1 MNSERDSVD
10 DLVVLARR
18 GALPTSE
25 QSRLREALLASAE
38 TRVLHDAGLE
48 FDAEAPVLAGDE
60 ELIERMARRVQRGT
74 RRLKI
79 SPRVRQAAQSM
90 ALGMLIAGLAIAAIE
105 IARWHPRAKPG
116 AASPVTS
123 VHAPSAPAS
132 NLAHDQR
139 LVPVTPEPALSEAP
153 QNNPAPANGRRI
165 IGAPMTANAPQ
176 TGNPG
181 APTGDQANSPTPA
194 DSAPASARFADAQ
207 NASPASKFKSA
218 SELFADANQ
227 ARVKGDLPGAVAIS
241 QQLEATFPNSNE
253 GITTHLSLGVL
264 YMQQG
269 NPTLALQEFK
279 IYRHIGSSAVM
290 AEALWGEEQALQ
302 QLGRPSEERAVLE
315 ELLQNYP
322 RSAYAAAAEKRLAAL
337 NN

>member
-10 DLVVLARR
+10 DLLVLARR
-18 GALPTSE
+18 GALPASE
-25 QSRLREALLASAE
+25 QSRLREALSESAE

-48 FDAEAPVLAGDE
+48 FDAEASVLAGDE
-60 ELIERMARRVQRGT
+60 ERIERMARRVQRGT
-74 RRLKI
+74 RRFKI

-105 IARWHPRAKPG
+105 ISRWHPGAKPG

-123 VHAPSAPAS
+123 ARAPSAAAPS
-132 NLAHDQR
+132 LAHDQR
-139 LVPVTPEPALSEAP
+139 LVPVTPEPALGEAP
-153 QNNPAPANGRRI
+153 QNNPAPTSGRRI
-165 IGAPMTANAPQ
+165 IDAPAPATATSHLGSLSSDPAI
-176 TGNPG
+176 
-181 APTGDQANSPTPA
+181 APTPA
-194 DSAPASARFADAQ
+194 DSAPASARFEDAQ
-207 NASPASKFKSA
+207 NAPPASKFKSA

-227 ARVKGDLPGAVAIS
+227 ARVKGDLPAAVAIS

-264 YMQQG
+264 YLQQG

-302 QLGRPSEERAVLE
+302 QLGRPSDERAVLE

>member
-10 DLVVLARR
+10 DLLVLARR
-18 GALPTSE
+18 GALPVSE
-25 QSRLREALLASAE
+25 QARLREALSTFAE
-38 TRVLHDAGLE
+38 ARVLHEAGLE

-60 ELIERMARRVQRGT
+60 ERIERMARRVQRG
-74 RRLKI
+74 RRRFNI

-90 ALGMLIAGLAIAAIE
+90 ALGMLIAGLAIASIE
-105 IARWHPRAKPG
+105 LSRWHPNAKRQSSTQALG
-116 AASPVTS
+116 APNATQRS
-123 VHAPSAPAS
+123 APS
-132 NLAHDQR
+132 LAHDQR
-139 LVPVTPEPALSEAP
+139 LVPVPPEPALTEAP
-153 QNNPAPANGRRI
+153 QTSSVSANGRRI
-165 IGAPMTANAPQ
+165 GGALPNPAPSGSSSGLVVPSLTLPPTA
-176 TGNPG
+176 
-181 APTGDQANSPTPA
+181 DSTPA
-194 DSAPASARFADAQ
+194 TARFADSAE
-207 NASPASKFKSA
+207 APAAAKFKSA

-227 ARVKGDLPGAVAIS
+227 ARVSGDAASAIAIS
-241 QQLEATFPNSNE
+241 KQLEETFPNSNE

-264 YMQQG
+264 YLQQG
-269 NPTLALQEFK
+269 SAALALQEFK

>member
-1 MNSERDSVD
+1 MNSERDSVA

-18 GALPTSE
+18 GALPASE

-60 ELIERMARRVQRGT
+60 ERILRMARRVQRGT

-116 AASPVTS
+116 AASAVTS
-123 VHAPSAPAS
+123 VHAPNAPAP

-153 QNNPAPANGRRI
+153 QNN
-165 IGAPMTANAPQ
+165 
-176 TGNPG
+176 
-181 APTGDQANSPTPA
+181 SPTPVG
-194 DSAPASARFADAQ
+194 SAPASARFADAQ

-322 RSAYAAAAEKRLAAL
+322 RSAYVAAAEKRLAAL